1 MPSPR
6 EQMIATAAALFQRDG
21 YRATSW
27 RKLVQESGAPWGSAH
42 HYFPG
47 GKEQLAVAAVEL
59 AAQGVARGVAA
70 AFADATSP
78 ADGVRRLFHGSARR
92 LAASGFTAGCPVTTV
107 ALETVPES
115 AAMTAACDAAFTGW
129 RTVIDEAFRRLGVDP
144 ARSAD
149 LAMAT
154 LAMFEG
160 ALVLARAARSTEP
173 LETGGAAMA
182 ALLESEGR
190 A

>member
-1 MPSPR
+1 MASPR

-59 AAQGVARGVAA
+59 AAQGVARGIVGS
-70 AFADATSP
+70 FTEATSA

-92 LAASGFTAGCPVTTV
+92 LEASGFTAGCPVTTV
-107 ALETVPES
+107 ALETAPES

-129 RTVIDEAFRRLGVDP
+129 RSAIDEAFQCLGVDP
-144 ARSAD
+144 ARSAG
-149 LAMAT
+149 LALAT

-160 ALVLARAARSTEP
+160 ALVLARAARSTAP
-173 LETGGAAMA
+173 LETGAAAMA
-182 ALLESEGR
+182 ALLEQEGR
-190 A
+190 L